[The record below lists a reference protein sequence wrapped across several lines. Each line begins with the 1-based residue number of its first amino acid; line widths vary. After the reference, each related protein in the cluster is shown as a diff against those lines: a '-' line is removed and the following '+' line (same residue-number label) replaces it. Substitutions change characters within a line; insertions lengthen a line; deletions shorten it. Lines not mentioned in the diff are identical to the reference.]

1 MLHLLIL
8 SITEIGSTIIFK
20 VSKMKQ
26 KFRQL
31 IMAGAV
37 FTFCQSVQAA
47 EPKLIGQH
55 GDWTAY
61 MFMENNSKVCYMV
74 SQPRKSEGNYSKR
87 GDVFALI
94 THRPAEKSKNVF
106 SYIAGYPYKPGSEA
120 TVIVNNQNFRLFTQD
135 DSAWASDEATDNK
148 ITDAIKRGNSLV
160 VKGSSARGT
169 ETADTFGLSGSSAA
183 HKAIS
188 AECGVK

>member
-1 MLHLLIL
+1 MN
-8 SITEIGSTIIFK
+8 IIFK
-20 VSKMKQ
+20 VLKMKQ
-26 KFRQL
+26 KFSKL
-31 IMAGAV
+31 VIMGMII
-37 FTFCQSVQAA
+37 TLCNSVQAA

-61 MFMENNSKVCYMV
+61 TFMENNSKVCYMV
-74 SQPRKSEGNYSKR
+74 SQPKKSEGNYTKR

-106 SYIAGYPYKPGSEA
+106 SYIAGYPYKSGREV
-120 TVIVNNQNFRLFTQD
+120 TVAVNNQNFRLFTQD
-135 DSAWASDEATDNK
+135 DSAWAPDEATDNK
-148 ITDAIKRGNSLV
+148 ITDAIKRGNSLI
-160 VKGSSARGT
+160 VKGASARGT
-169 ETADTFGLSGSSAA
+169 ETTDTFGLSGSTAA

>member
-1 MLHLLIL
+1 MKHKFTRLVTIGAIFIL
-8 SITEIGSTIIFK
+8 
-20 VSKMKQ
+20 
-26 KFRQL
+26 
-31 IMAGAV
+31 
-37 FTFCQSVQAA
+37 CNSVQAA

-61 MFMENNSKVCYMV
+61 TFMESDSKVCYMV
-74 SQPRKSEGNYSKR
+74 SQPKKSEGNYTKR

-106 SYIAGYPYKPGSEA
+106 SFIAGYSYKPGSDA
-120 TVIVNNQNFRLFTQD
+120 TVIVNNQSFRLFTQD
-135 DSAWASDEATDNK
+135 DSAWGSDEATDNK

-160 VKGSSARGT
+160 VKGASARGT
-169 ETADTFGLSGSSAA
+169 ATTDTFGLSGSSAA

>member
-1 MLHLLIL
+1 MKRKCRKLIL
-8 SITEIGSTIIFK
+8 AGVIF
-20 VSKMKQ
+20 S
-26 KFRQL
+26 L
-31 IMAGAV
+31 CNAA
-37 FTFCQSVQAA
+37 QAA
-47 EPKLIGQH
+47 EPKLLGQH

-74 SQPRKSEGNYSKR
+74 SQPKKSEGNYSKR

-106 SYIAGYPYKPGSEA
+106 SYIAGYPYKPGSDA
-120 TVIVNNQNFRLFTQD
+120 TVTVNNQNFKLFTQD
-135 DSAWASDEATDNK
+135 DSAWAPDQATDNK
-148 ITDAIKRGNSLV
+148 ITDAIKRGSSLV
-160 VKGSSARGT
+160 VKGASARGT
-169 ETADTFGLSGSSAA
+169 ETVDTFGLGGSTSA